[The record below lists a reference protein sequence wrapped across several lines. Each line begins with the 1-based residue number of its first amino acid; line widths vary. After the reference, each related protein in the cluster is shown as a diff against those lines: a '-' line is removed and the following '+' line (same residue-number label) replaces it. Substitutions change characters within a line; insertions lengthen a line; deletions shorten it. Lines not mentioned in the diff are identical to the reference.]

1 MSKKIMAHTELIS
14 FIEFYMFNHNIKNC
28 IESKK
33 EQINTF
39 SDVYV
44 FF

>member
-39 SDVYV
+39 Q
-44 FF
+44 